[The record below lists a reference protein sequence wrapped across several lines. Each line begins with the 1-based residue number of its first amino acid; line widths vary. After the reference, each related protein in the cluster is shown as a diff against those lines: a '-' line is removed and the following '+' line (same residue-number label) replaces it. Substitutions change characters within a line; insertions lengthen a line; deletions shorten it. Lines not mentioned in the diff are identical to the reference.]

1 MCSSNFKVSWVAA
14 KNDLTR
20 MVTAR
25 TFFTRMNEGRS
36 GWMTEAQL
44 IKGCKDFFT
53 SNGYGQLEENKVFDQ
68 GERIFNS
75 LLVSSKTGDKRETIA
90 TYFRPKIDRHDTG
103 LFGLLESL
111 LYDLLDNY
119 ENTDMMLVTDSLSY
133 MPIVKMEELSVAL
146 ENLMDEGM
154 FLLFLNERSGYALF
168 EEFQKLTMPIP
179 VPD

>member
-1 MCSSNFKVSWVAA
+1 MVAA
-14 KNDLTR
+14 K
-20 MVTAR
+20 
-25 TFFTRMNEGRS
+25 TFFARMNEGRN

-53 SNGYGQLEENKVFDQ
+53 SNGYDQLEENKIFDQ

-75 LLVSSKTGDKRETIA
+75 LLVGSKAGEEKETIA
-90 TYFRPKIDRHDTG
+90 TYFKPKIDRYEIG
-103 LFGLLESL
+103 LFGSLESM

-119 ENTDMMLVTDSLSY
+119 ESTNLMLVTDSMSY
-133 MPIVKMEELSVAL
+133 VPMIKTEELSVAL

-154 FLLFLNERSGYALF
+154 YLLFLNERSGYALF
-168 EEFQKLTMPIP
+168 DEFRKLTMPIP

>member
-1 MCSSNFKVSWVAA
+1 
-14 KNDLTR
+14 

-75 LLVSSKTGDKRETIA
+75 LLVSSKTGDKQETIA

>member
-1 MCSSNFKVSWVAA
+1 MPVYFWPKICCNRFLDITGFGAHQKRIKDPFALI
-14 KNDLTR
+14 KDL
-20 MVTAR
+20 V
-25 TFFTRMNEGRS
+25 FF
-36 GWMTEAQL
+36 QL
-44 IKGCKDFFT
+44 IIAVR
-53 SNGYGQLEENKVFDQ
+53 YEEIKVFDQ

-75 LLVSSKTGDKRETIA
+75 LLVGSKAGDIQETIA

-103 LFGLLESL
+103 LLGLLESML
-111 LYDLLDNY
+111 FDLLDNY
-119 ENTDMMLVTDSLSY
+119 ENTNMMLVTDSLSY
-133 MPIVKMEELSVAL
+133 MPTIKVEELSVAL